1 MIISSTISWQEQF
14 AFRCNDDVCFILYK
28 HAMFYLQS
36 ASSLMQQ
43 CALDMSLHSDTQY
56 PDSDLTNLWSY
67 SLLVRALRR
76 SSNYQFYSLQ
86 IGLAG
91 TFTHDLPHSRRTRL
105 PLQVFKQYRE
115 KGTK

>member
-43 CALDMSLHSDTQY
+43 CVARHVPPYGHAISRFRSNQSLVLFITGACFAEKQ
-56 PDSDLTNLWSY
+56 
-67 SLLVRALRR
+67 
-76 SSNYQFYSLQ
+76 Q
-86 IGLAG
+86 
-91 TFTHDLPHSRRTRL
+91 LPIL
-105 PLQVFKQYRE
+105 
-115 KGTK
+115 